1 MEYRIRHADGSERWV
16 TDRSS
21 APKSGPD
28 EPKWVDGVLFDI
40 TERKHSEADRQ
51 RQAELDAGQMP
62 DFLAETHSIRQGDWQ
77 VAPVP
82 RDLQDRR
89 VEITGPVE
97 RKMIINALNSGA
109 DAYMTDFEDSNAP
122 NWDNQI
128 TGQINLIEAVRRTIT
143 LQQGEKTYRLNDK
156 IATLLVRRVAGT

>member
-1 MEYRIRHADGSERWV
+1 MSFPQGVEVRAAIKPGFEKILTHDALALV
-16 TDRSS
+16 AKLQRSFN
-21 APKSGPD
+21 ARRQ
-28 EPKWVDGVLFDI
+28 ELL
-40 TERKHSEADRQ
+40 ADRVA
-51 RQAELDAGQMP
+51 RAKRLDAGEKL
-62 DFLAETHSIRQGDWQ
+62 DFLAATQQVRSSDWKI
-77 VAPVP
+77 APLP
-82 RDLQDRR
+82 KDLLCRR

-156 IATLLVRRVAGT
+156 VATLLVRP